1 MIVVVLFFLLLV
13 LGLPIG
19 FIILMSATAG
29 VAATTST
36 SLLITIQQLFGGLDN
51 YVLLAIPFFI
61 IAGNLAAKGQTSG
74 HLINVMNVFFGRL
87 RGGPVIAAIFACT
100 FFAAISGSSVAT
112 IVAIGSI
119 MIPALVKAGYP
130 EELSIGVICAAG
142 SIGILI
148 PPSSPMIS
156 ICVAMETSVGK
167 QFMAGFVP
175 GVLLAI
181 AWSGYVWF
189 VSRQKNYGTSERYT
203 LQQIKTIFIKA
214 IPALIFPVIVLGSIY
229 TGWATATEAAAVSVV
244 YVLFIELFV
253 YRTLDFKALPT
264 VVYKAL
270 ITSATVSIVIGCAK
284 VLDWLITVNQIP
296 SMIVEF
302 LTTYVSSPIVFIL
315 LINVIF
321 IAAGCFINLIS
332 LVVILSPIL
341 MPALAHFGVDPIHFG
356 IIAIMNA
363 QIGFLTPP
371 FGTNLFVTMNISNR
385 SLGQVSKATMP
396 FTIILLLLTVVF
408 SFIPQISLWLPSMMK

>member
-1 MIVVVLFFLLLV
+1 M
-13 LGLPIG
+13 
-19 FIILMSATAG
+19 
-29 VAATTST
+29 
-36 SLLITIQQLFGGLDN
+36 
-51 YVLLAIPFFI
+51 
-61 IAGNLAAKGQTSG
+61 
-74 HLINVMNVFFGRL
+74 
-87 RGGPVIAAIFACT
+87 
-100 FFAAISGSSVAT
+100 
-112 IVAIGSI
+112 
-119 MIPALVKAGYP
+119 
-130 EELSIGVICAAG
+130 
-142 SIGILI
+142 
-148 PPSSPMIS
+148 
-156 ICVAMETSVGK
+156 
-167 QFMAGFVP
+167 
-175 GVLLAI
+175 
-181 AWSGYVWF
+181 
-189 VSRQKNYGTSERYT
+189 
-203 LQQIKTIFIKA
+203 
-214 IPALIFPVIVLGSIY
+214 
-229 TGWATATEAAAVSVV
+229 V

>member
-1 MIVVVLFFLLLV
+1 MIVIVLFFLLLV

-19 FIILMSATAG
+19 FVILISATAG

-36 SLLITIQQLFGGLDN
+36 SLLITIQQLFGGLN
-51 YVLLAIPFFI
+51 NSVLLAIPFFI
-61 IAGNLAAKGQTSG
+61 IAGNLAAKGQTSE
-74 HLINVMNVFFGRL
+74 HLIKVMNVLFGRMK
-87 RGGPVIAAIFACT
+87 GGPVIAAIFACT

-119 MIPALVKAGYP
+119 MIPGLIKAGYP
-130 EELSIGVICAAG
+130 EKLAIGVICAAG

-167 QFMAGFVP
+167 QFMAGFIP
-175 GVLLAI
+175 GVLLAV
-181 AWSGYVWF
+181 AWSAYVWYI
-189 VSRQKNYGTSERYT
+189 SRKNNYGATETYT
-203 LQQIKTIFIKA
+203 KQQSKEIFIKA
-214 IPALIFPVIVLGSIY
+214 IPALIFPIIVLGSIY
-229 TGWATATEAAAVSVV
+229 TGWATATEASAISVV
-244 YVLFIELFV
+244 YVLFVEMFI
-253 YRTLDFKALPT
+253 YRTLDIKALPS

-270 ITSATVSIVIGCAK
+270 VTSATVTIVIGCAK
-284 VLDWLITVNQIP
+284 VLDWLVTVNQIP

-302 LTTYVSSPIVFIL
+302 LTTYVNSPILFIL
-315 LINVIF
+315 LINIIF
-321 IAAGCFINLIS
+321 VVAGCFMNLIS

-341 MPALAHFGVDPIHFG
+341 MPALSYFGVDPIHFG

-363 QIGFLTPP
+363 QIGFITPP
-371 FGTNLFVTMNISNR
+371 FGTNLFVTMNISNK
-385 SLGQVSKATMP
+385 SLGQVSKATLP
-396 FTIILLLLTVVF
+396 FTVILFLLTIAF

>member
-1 MIVVVLFFLLLV
+1 MIVIALFFLLLV

-29 VAATTST
+29 VATTTST
-36 SLLITIQQLFGGLDN
+36 SMLIVIQQLFGGLN
-51 YVLLAIPFFI
+51 NSVLLAIPFFI
-61 IAGNLAAKGQTSG
+61 IAGNLAAKGETSG
-74 HLINVMNVFFGRL
+74 HLIKVMNVLFGRIK
-87 RGGPVIAAIFACT
+87 GGPVIAAIFACT

-119 MIPALVKAGYP
+119 MIPGLIKAGYP
-130 EELSIGVICAAG
+130 EKLAIGVICAAG

-167 QFMAGFVP
+167 QFMAGFIP

-181 AWSGYVWF
+181 AWSAYVWL
-189 VSRQKNYGTSERYT
+189 VSRKHNYGTTETYT
-203 LQQIKTIFIKA
+203 RQEVKTILIKA

-229 TGWATATEAAAVSVV
+229 TGWATATEASAISVV
-244 YVLFIELFV
+244 YVLFIEIFI

-270 ITSATVSIVIGCAK
+270 VTSATVTIVIGCAK
-284 VLDWLITVNQIP
+284 VLDWLVTVNQIP

-302 LTTYVSSPIVFIL
+302 LTTYVNSPILFIL
-315 LINVIF
+315 LINLIF
-321 IAAGCFINLIS
+321 IVAGCFMNLIS

-341 MPALAHFGVDPIHFG
+341 MPALAYFGVDPIHFG

-363 QIGFLTPP
+363 QIGFVTPP
-371 FGTNLFVTMNISNR
+371 FGTNLFVTMNISDR
-385 SLGQVSKATMP
+385 SLGQVSRATMP
-396 FTIILLLLTVVF
+396 FTIILLLLTVLF
-408 SFIPQISLWLPSMMK
+408 SFVPQISLWLPSMMK

>member
-1 MIVVVLFFLLLV
+1 MIVVILFFLLLV

-19 FIILMSATAG
+19 FIILISATAG
-29 VAATTST
+29 VATTTTT
-36 SLLITIQQLFGGLDN
+36 SLLITVQQLFGGLDN

-112 IVAIGSI
+112 IVAIGS
-119 MIPALVKAGYP
+119 LKKAGYP
-130 EELSIGVICAAG
+130 ETLSVGVICAAG

-167 QFMAGFVP
+167 QFMAGFIP
-175 GVLLAI
+175 GILLAI

-189 VSRQKNYGTSERYT
+189 VCRSKNYGTFERYT
-203 LQQIKTIFIKA
+203 LQQVKKILIDA
-214 IPALIFPVIVLGSIY
+214 IPALIFPAIVLGSIY
-229 TGWATATEAAAVSVV
+229 TGWATATEAAAISVV
-244 YVLFIELFV
+244 YVLFIELFI

-270 ITSATVSIVIGCAK
+270 VTSATVSIVIGCAK

-296 SMIVEF
+296 NMIVEF
-302 LTTYVSSPIVFIL
+302 LTTYVNSPFVFIL
-315 LINVIF
+315 LINLIF
-321 IAAGCFINLIS
+321 IVAGCFMNLIS

-341 MPALAHFGVDPIHFG
+341 MPALSYFGVDPIHFG

-371 FGTNLFVTMNISNR
+371 FGTNLFVTMNIANR
-385 SLGQVSKATMP
+385 SLGQVSKASLP
-396 FTIILLLLTVVF
+396 FTIILIVLTLVF
-408 SFIPQISLWLPSMMK
+408 SYIPQISLWLPSMMK